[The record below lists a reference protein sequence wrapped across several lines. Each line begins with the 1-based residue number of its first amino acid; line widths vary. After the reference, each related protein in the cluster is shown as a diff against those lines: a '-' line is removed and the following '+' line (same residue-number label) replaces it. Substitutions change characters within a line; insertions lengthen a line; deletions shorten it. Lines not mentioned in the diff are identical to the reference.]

1 MNLYHPYTIFPLG
14 DSALT
19 IDLGNVINDETNKK
33 VLQLYHQIKEAHIPY
48 ISDLIPAYS
57 SLTVCYDVHL
67 VYAND
72 HSAFE
77 TMAALIENITAE
89 ASQPKELVTRV
100 IEVPVCYDSKYAY
113 DIYEIGSQK
122 NLSPEETIAI
132 HTSKTY
138 RVYMLGFLPGFAYMG
153 EVDDP
158 IAVPR
163 KAEPRLNVEA
173 GSVGIAGKQTGI
185 YPLLSPG
192 GWQIIGRT
200 PLKLFTKNAAN
211 PVLFQPGD
219 EVKFYSITDHE
230 FADYQRRYS

>member
-1 MNLYHPYTIFPLG
+1 MNIYHPYTIFPLG

-19 IDLGNVINDETNKK
+19 IDFGNVINDEINKK
-33 VLQLYHQIKEAHIPY
+33 VLQLYYQIKEAHIPY
-48 ISDLIPAYS
+48 ISDVIPAYS
-57 SLTVCYDVHL
+57 SLTVCYEVYSI
-67 VYAND
+67 YAND
-72 HSAFE
+72 HSSFE
-77 TMAALIENITAE
+77 TMAELIENIAAGETK
-89 ASQPKELVTRV
+89 SKENISRV
-100 IEVPVCYDSKYAY
+100 IEVPVCYATKYAY
-113 DIYEIGSQK
+113 DLNEIASQK
-122 NLSPEETIAI
+122 NLSPEDVIAI
-132 HTSKTY
+132 HTSKAY

-153 EVDDP
+153 EVNDE

-163 KAEPRLNVEA
+163 KNQPRINVEA

-200 PLKLFTKNAAN
+200 PLTLFDKDAVN

-219 EVKFYSITDHE
+219 EVKFYSISEHE

>member
-19 IDLGNVINDETNKK
+19 IDFGNVIDGEVNKR

-57 SLTVCYDVHL
+57 SLTVYYDVPL
-67 VYAND
+67 VHTNEQC
-72 HSAFE
+72 AFD
-77 TMAALIENITAE
+77 TMAELIENITAE
-89 ASQPKELVTRV
+89 TLKQKEQTAR
-100 IEVPVCYDSKYAY
+100 IIDIPVCYESKYAY
-113 DIYEIGSQK
+113 DIYEIALEK
-122 NLSPEETIAI
+122 NLSPEEVIAI

-138 RVYMLGFLPGFAYMG
+138 RIYMLGFLPGFAYMG
-153 EVDDP
+153 EVDDQ

-163 KAEPRLNVEA
+163 KELPRTNVEA

-200 PLKLFTKNAAN
+200 PVKLFSKEAAN

-219 EVKFYSITDHE
+219 EVKFYSITEHE